1 MIDWI
6 TLARKGEIVPVGHLL
21 IGVVV
26 KEGAAGER
34 RIVLDLKVAPDLAV
48 LGDGRLGLETARP
61 EVVRVLAGRLNARV
75 RLVDYQRYPSHRRLG
90 IRSPHAAG
98 AYAFRASSG
107 QEVGDQWV
115 AARPVADGLP
125 ILRGGSLGLL
135 LQPEATGDDAAEL
148 AADRNASV
156 AALTYW
162 GCPVVS
168 FPVPNAG

>member
-1 MIDWI
+1 MRLVAGKLDRRRLGVPR
-6 TLARKGEIVPVGHLL
+6 TSDPPKGKSVRFVYAVGDAPVG
-21 IGVVV
+21 GP
-26 KEGAAGER
+26 AQAGR
-34 RIVLDLKVAPDLAV
+34 PGLWAVANLP
-48 LGDGRLGLETARP
+48 GP

-75 RLVDYQRYPSHRRLG
+75 RLVHYQRYPSHRRLG